1 MPRFCCK
8 IAVVV
13 DENWMMRRRSQ
24 SVKVPIGRTVG
35 LALSSAVI
43 MSGISEIKVARSQ
56 PMPSLQLNIATSIAH
71 PPLADGIYLY
81 GDVPQANQLGQGY
94 VVFKKNGS
102 TVTGAFFYPQSEF
115 NCFTGHINQE
125 RLDVL
130 SLGSPHEEA
139 IAVEASLSQM
149 HPIQTLGNAEK
160 DSLSLCQQEVAA
172 YQKQQSIAAPINP

>member
-1 MPRFCCK
+1 MPITSKADQAHCSCLNGSQIMPRFCCK

-102 TVTGAFFYPQSEF
+102 TVTGAFFILNLSS
-115 NCFTGHINQE
+115 T
-125 RLDVL
+125 VL
-130 SLGSPHEEA
+130 PGISTKSA
-139 IAVEASLSQM
+139 
-149 HPIQTLGNAEK
+149 
-160 DSLSLCQQEVAA
+160 
-172 YQKQQSIAAPINP
+172 